1 MKPKISVIIPIYN
14 CEKYLERLINSILN
28 QSYTSFELILINDG
42 SKDNSG
48 EIIKTY
54 QDKRIKILDK
64 ENTGVSDSRN
74 KGLEIATGELICFLD
89 SDDYVSPNYFET
101 IISYFEKYPKIE
113 LLNFG
118 FYSETENDK
127 LERINY
133 DLISYK
139 EKYYENKEEIKKDF
153 VELWDNTML
162 YNIWNKVF
170 LNRIIKENS
179 IEFSSH
185 NWGEDVI
192 FNRIYLRCIKNLY
205 NSKQAFYHYVR
216 EREGA
221 LTKNYKENLFDVRKK
236 EYYEFNAYF
245 KIWDI
250 KEEEY
255 IEFSS
260 RRFIERMLGCI
271 ENIYCQDTT
280 FKKRYKEIKRII
292 KDDLTRETLKVAKP
306 KSKKTK
312 ITLIPI
318 KLKSVLLTMLMG
330 RVFHYIKVKHPSTF
344 NKLKNRR

>member
-14 CEKYLERLINSILN
+14 CEKYLDRLINSILN

-48 EIIKTY
+48 KIIKTY

-89 SDDYVSPNYFET
+89 SDDYISPNYFET
-101 IISYFEKYPKIE
+101 IISYFEKYPKTE

-162 YNIWNKVF
+162 YNIWLISGHFFILLKIRV
-170 LNRIIKENS
+170 LPL
-179 IEFSSH
+179 
-185 NWGEDVI
+185 
-192 FNRIYLRCIKNLY
+192 IYLTLFIWHFSFTIILYKNL
-205 NSKQAFYHYVR
+205 K
-216 EREGA
+216 
-221 LTKNYKENLFDVRKK
+221 DVP
-236 EYYEFNAYF
+236 YE
-245 KIWDI
+245 
-250 KEEEY
+250 
-255 IEFSS
+255 
-260 RRFIERMLGCI
+260 
-271 ENIYCQDTT
+271 
-280 FKKRYKEIKRII
+280 
-292 KDDLTRETLKVAKP
+292 
-306 KSKKTK
+306 
-312 ITLIPI
+312 
-318 KLKSVLLTMLMG
+318 
-330 RVFHYIKVKHPSTF
+330 
-344 NKLKNRR
+344 

>member
-185 NWGEDVI
+185 NWG
-192 FNRIYLRCIKNLY
+192 RRC
-205 NSKQAFYHYVR
+205 
-216 EREGA
+216 
-221 LTKNYKENLFDVRKK
+221 
-236 EYYEFNAYF
+236 
-245 KIWDI
+245 
-250 KEEEY
+250 
-255 IEFSS
+255 
-260 RRFIERMLGCI
+260 
-271 ENIYCQDTT
+271 NI
-280 FKKRYKEIKRII
+280 
-292 KDDLTRETLKVAKP
+292 
-306 KSKKTK
+306 
-312 ITLIPI
+312 
-318 KLKSVLLTMLMG
+318 
-330 RVFHYIKVKHPSTF
+330 
-344 NKLKNRR
+344 

>member
-205 NSKQAFYHYVR
+205 LS
-216 EREGA
+216 
-221 LTKNYKENLFDVRKK
+221 
-236 EYYEFNAYF
+236 
-245 KIWDI
+245 
-250 KEEEY
+250 
-255 IEFSS
+255 
-260 RRFIERMLGCI
+260 
-271 ENIYCQDTT
+271 
-280 FKKRYKEIKRII
+280 
-292 KDDLTRETLKVAKP
+292 
-306 KSKKTK
+306 
-312 ITLIPI
+312 LIHI
-318 KLKSVLLTMLMG
+318 
-330 RVFHYIKVKHPSTF
+330 
-344 NKLKNRR
+344 